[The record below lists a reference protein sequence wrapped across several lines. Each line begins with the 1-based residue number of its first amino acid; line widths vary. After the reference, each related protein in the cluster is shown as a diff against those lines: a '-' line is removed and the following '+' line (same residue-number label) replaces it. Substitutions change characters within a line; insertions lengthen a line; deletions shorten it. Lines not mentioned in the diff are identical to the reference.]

1 MVPHMDEPQSQF
13 PAVTVSELIKPELAR
28 GNGPTPPQKVHAMSN
43 YNNSGA
49 EPAVSDIRAQ
59 SHRGNG
65 DLCGI
70 SKRIKLFLS
79 KTLIRSMSRGGPNVC
94 NLGFIWGAA
103 PLYLSYFSRAC
114 DLPSLSQSRYRA
126 GPGVATLLI
135 THFAH
140 EGSSSSFSHPSSC
153 YITVSLSLLYFW
165 GFSL

>member
-1 MVPHMDEPQSQF
+1 
-13 PAVTVSELIKPELAR
+13 
-28 GNGPTPPQKVHAMSN
+28 MSN

-65 DLCGI
+65 ALCGI

-140 EGSSSSFSHPSSC
+140 EGSRPFPIRPPATSP
-153 YITVSLSLLYFW
+153 SLSPSFIF
-165 GFSL
+165 GVFRFESDRGQSPQSAGKSLNGREYWKFCKTSFRV